1 MNGTVLARHQEFALS
16 VPMTCRSIRP
26 PLTGACLL
34 FVIVFVSGASVSAQS
49 IATLETGES
58 VYRAACAA
66 CHAAD
71 GRGAR
76 QEVVGF
82 DTPLPDF
89 TDCSFSSREPE
100 ADWVA
105 IGHDGGPA
113 RGFDSR
119 MPAFG
124 RVLSRAQITNAVR
137 YVKGFCRD
145 AAWPAGELNLPRAL
159 LTEKAFPEDE
169 AVLSTTMAS
178 GEFINEF
185 LYERRLGAR
194 TQYEV
199 KVPIAVQESGPEW
212 NRGLGDI
219 AAAVKHVLVH
229 SRNRGSIVS
238 AAAEIVLPTGKET
251 EGLGSGVT
259 VFEPFV
265 TVGQI
270 LPSDGFLQGQA
281 GFEIVARQDASHEVF
296 WRGAFGKSF
305 VQGEFGRAWSPM
317 VELLGAKELQGG
329 QPVLWDVVP
338 QMQVTLS
345 KRQHIMINAGVRL
358 PINERSGRGTQVLT
372 YFLWDWFDGGLFDG
386 WR

>member
-1 MNGTVLARHQEFALS
+1 MNGTVLVRHQAFALS
-16 VPMTCRSIRP
+16 VPMTCRAIRL
-26 PLTGACLL
+26 PLTSACLL

-49 IATLETGES
+49 VATLETGES

-113 RGFDSR
+113 RGFDAR

-124 RVLSRAQITNAVR
+124 RGPVPRANHNAVR

-145 AAWPAGELNLPRAL
+145 DAWPAGELNLPRAL
-159 LTEKAFPEDE
+159 VTEKAFPEDE

-178 GEFINEF
+178 GAFINEF

-219 AAAVKHVLVH
+219 AAAVKHVLYH

-238 AAAEIVLPTGKET
+238 AAAEIVLPTGKEN
-251 EGLGSGVT
+251 EGLGGGVT

-281 GFEIVARQDASHEVF
+281 GFEIAARQDATHEVF
-296 WRGAFGKSF
+296 WRGVFGKSF
-305 VQGEFGRAWSPM
+305 VQGEFGRTWSPM

-329 QPVLWDVVP
+329 EPVLWDVVP

-358 PINERSGRGTQVLT
+358 PINERSGRSTQVLT

>member
-1 MNGTVLARHQEFALS
+1 MVVLISSTAA
-16 VPMTCRSIRP
+16 
-26 PLTGACLL
+26 
-34 FVIVFVSGASVSAQS
+34 SAQS
-49 IATLETGES
+49 IAALETGES
-58 VYRAACAA
+58 VYRAACAT

-71 GRGAR
+71 GRGASR
-76 QEVVGF
+76 EIVGF
-82 DTPLPDF
+82 ETPLPDF

-124 RVLSRAQITNAVR
+124 RVLSLVQITNAVR
-137 YVKGFCRD
+137 YVKSFCRA

-159 LTEKAFPEDE
+159 VTEKAFPEDE
-169 AVLSTTMAS
+169 AVLSTAMES
-178 GEFINEF
+178 GAFINEF

-199 KVPIAVQESGPEW
+199 KVPIAVQESGTEW
-212 NRGLGDI
+212 QRGLGDI
-219 AAAVKHVLVH
+219 AAAVKHVLYH
-229 SRNRGSIVS
+229 SRTRGSIVS
-238 AAAEIVLPTGKET
+238 AAAEIVLPTGKEN
-251 EGLGSGVT
+251 EGLGGGVT

-281 GFEIVARQDASHEVF
+281 GFEMTARQDATHEAF
-296 WRGAFGKSF
+296 WRGVFGKSF
-305 VQGEFGRAWSPM
+305 VQGAFGRTWSPM

-329 QPVLWDVVP
+329 EPVLWDVVP

-345 KRQHIMINAGVRL
+345 RRQHIMINAGVRL
-358 PINERSGRGTQVLT
+358 PINERSDRGTRILT

>member
-1 MNGTVLARHQEFALS
+1 
-16 VPMTCRSIRP
+16 MTCRAIQF
-26 PLTGACLL
+26 PLTSACL
-34 FVIVFVSGASVSAQS
+34 VFVAVFISGVAASAQS
-49 IATLETGES
+49 IATLQTGES
-58 VYRAACAA
+58 VYRAACMA

-76 QEVVGF
+76 HEVVGF

-137 YVKGFCRD
+137 YIKGFCRD

-178 GEFINEF
+178 GSFINEF

-212 NRGLGDI
+212 RRGLGDI
-219 AAAVKHVLVH
+219 AAAVKHVLFH

-238 AAAEIVLPTGKET
+238 AAAEIVLPTGKEN
-251 EGLGSGVT
+251 EGLGGGVT

-265 TVGQI
+265 TVGQM

-305 VQGEFGRAWSPM
+305 VQGEFGRTWSPM
-317 VELLGAKELQGG
+317 VELLGATELQGG
-329 QPVLWDVVP
+329 QPVHWDVVP

-345 KRQHIMINAGVRL
+345 KRQHVMINAGLRL
-358 PINERSGRGTQVLT
+358 PINERSGRSTQVLT

>member
-1 MNGTVLARHQEFALS
+1 MTGQAIQRAPAR
-16 VPMTCRSIRP
+16 
-26 PLTGACLL
+26 ACLL
-34 FVIVFVSGASVSAQS
+34 IAVVFVSGTSASAQS
-49 IATLETGES
+49 TATLESGES
-58 VYRAACAA
+58 IYRAACAA

-71 GRGAR
+71 GRGAP
-76 QEVVGF
+76 QEIVGF

-89 TDCSFSSREPE
+89 TDCNFASREPE
-100 ADWVA
+100 ADWFA
-105 IGHDGGPA
+105 ISHDGGPV

-124 RVLSRAQITNAVR
+124 RVLSRAQISSAVR
-137 YVKGFCRD
+137 YVKGFCRA

-178 GEFINEF
+178 GAFINEF

-199 KVPIAVQESGPEW
+199 KVPIAVQESGPAW
-212 NRGLGDI
+212 HRGLGDI
-219 AAAVKHVLVH
+219 AAAVKHVLHH

-238 AAAEIVLPTGKET
+238 ASAEIVLPTGKEN
-251 EGLGSGVT
+251 EGLGGGVT

-265 TVGQI
+265 AVGQI
-270 LPSDGFLQGQA
+270 LPRDGFLQGQA
-281 GFEIVARQDASHEVF
+281 GFEIAARRDASHEVF
-296 WRGAFGKSF
+296 WRGVFGKSF
-305 VQGEFGRAWSPM
+305 VQGEFGRTWSPM
-317 VELLGAKELQGG
+317 VEVLGATELQDGKT
-329 QPVLWDVVP
+329 VNWDLVP

-358 PINERSGRGTQVLT
+358 PVNERSSRSAQVLT